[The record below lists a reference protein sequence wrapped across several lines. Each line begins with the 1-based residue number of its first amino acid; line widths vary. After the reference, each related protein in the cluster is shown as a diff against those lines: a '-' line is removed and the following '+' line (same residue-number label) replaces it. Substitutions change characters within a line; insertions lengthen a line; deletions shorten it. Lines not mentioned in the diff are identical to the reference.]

1 MEIAVTAQAAET
13 VYWFYA
19 LTSLT
24 RILAYIPQFW
34 LARRCAGGGA
44 NAAPM
49 FIWGSA
55 TVSHFAA
62 MLYALLVAGDVG
74 FAAIG
79 AGNMI
84 GCVAI
89 AWAACRRR
97 TAGDEGRA
105 RKTIGRAASRMRSAV
120 PVWPWRAS
128 TAPTTP
134 PAVGRPAEAASPSR
148 AGVLTK
154 AVERAVR
161 WRSQR
166 LPAGA

>member
-1 MEIAVTAQAAET
+1 MEIAVTAQAAEA

-24 RILAYIPQFW
+24 RIVAYMPQVW
-34 LARRCAGGGA
+34 LTRCRAGNA
-44 NAAPM
+44 NAMSM

-62 MLYALLVAGDVG
+62 AIYALLVAGDLG
-74 FAAIG
+74 FAVIG

-84 GCVAI
+84 GCIAI
-89 AWAACRRR
+89 AWATCRRS
-97 TAGDEGRA
+97 TAGDIRGL
-105 RKTIGRAASRMRSAV
+105 GQPQGGAASRMRSAF
-120 PVWPWRAS
+120 PAWPWPAS
-128 TAPTTP
+128 TARTTP
-134 PAVGRPAEAASPSR
+134 PAADRPMEAASPSR

-154 AVERAVR
+154 AFERAVR

>member
-1 MEIAVTAQAAET
+1 MEIAVTAQAAEA
-13 VYWFYA
+13 VYWFYC
-19 LTSLT
+19 LTSLM
-24 RILAYIPQFW
+24 RILAYVPQFC

-44 NAAPM
+44 NAVSM

-55 TVSHFAA
+55 TVSHLAA
-62 MLYALLVAGDVG
+62 TIYALLVAGDLG

-97 TAGDEGRA
+97 AASDTGRA
-105 RKTIGRAASRMRSAV
+105 RQTTGRAASRMRSAV
-120 PVWPWRAS
+120 PAWPWQAS
-128 TAPTTP
+128 TARTTP
-134 PAVGRPAEAASPSR
+134 PAVGRLGEAASPSR